1 MRDKKFSSTSFVI
14 LGLGLALSASAAT
27 LTADPLTGLPLYPA
41 TDSRLHL
48 GNEPTKIPNSQMC
61 KSQMQGDFYVV
72 YDSRIDATLAW
83 YAAHLA
89 GFHKAHA
96 YSNGRSRD
104 AFYNDAGTPA
114 VIVTGDPGKDGENVG
129 THGIVYYSFHPGL
142 PAKTIVAFTQEK
154 VSCP

>member
-1 MRDKKFSSTSFVI
+1 MM
-14 LGLGLALSASAAT
+14 LGLGFALSASAAT
-27 LTADPLTGLPLYPA
+27 LTTDPLTGLPLYPA

-48 GNEPTKIPNSQMC
+48 GNEPTKIPDSQIC

-72 YDSRIDATLAW
+72 YDSRMDATFAW

-104 AFYNDAGTPA
+104 AFYNDAGTLA
-114 VIVTGDPGKDGENVG
+114 VIVTGDAGKGRRECRHTRHRLLQFSTRSSGENHRRLHSG
-129 THGIVYYSFHPGL
+129 EGRL
-142 PAKTIVAFTQEK
+142 P
-154 VSCP
+154 VSTL

>member
-1 MRDKKFSSTSFVI
+1 MRFLSGFIVI
-14 LGLGLALSASAAT
+14 LGLGFALSARAETST
-27 LTADPLTGLPLYPA
+27 TDPLTGLPLYPA

-48 GNEPTKIPNSQMC
+48 GNEPAKIPDSHIC

-72 YDSRIDATLAW
+72 YDSKIDATLAW

-89 GFHKAHA
+89 GFHKAHE

-104 AFYNDAGTPA
+104 AFYNDVGTLA

-142 PAKTIVAFTQEK
+142 PAKTIIGFNQQK
-154 VSCP
+154 VTCP